1 MRILLINHYAG
12 SERLGMEYRPY
23 YLAREWARMGHEVCI
38 VAASYAHVR
47 TGQPETTQAFHREK
61 HEGISYIW
69 LKTPAYHGNSLG
81 RILNILVFL
90 GRLFFYTRRLVKE
103 VRPDLVIASST
114 YPFDVWFAARIA
126 RKAACRLV
134 YEVHD
139 LWPLSPMELGG
150 YSRWHPFIMAAQRA
164 EDDAYQRAD
173 YTVSL
178 LPATLPHMQGRGLKP
193 ERWHH
198 IPNGVNMEEWK
209 DVTPLDPDLKAQ
221 LDAIRQQY
229 AFIVGYAGA
238 HGVANALES
247 FILTASQTGM
257 QQVAF
262 VLAGKGPE
270 KERLIRQ
277 AADKGLSQ
285 VFFLPPVPKKQVPAL
300 LSRMDA
306 LYIGLQDQ
314 PLFRFGVSPN
324 KLFDYMMAE
333 KPVIYAIRSGND
345 LVGEAG
351 CGISIPPQDPL
362 SIRDAI
368 SQIMNMTEAAR
379 LEMGRKG
386 SAFVASQH
394 DYRVLAAQFLRIVQT
409 DHHP

>member
-1 MRILLINHYAG
+1 
-12 SERLGMEYRPY
+12 
-23 YLAREWARMGHEVCI
+23 
-38 VAASYAHVR
+38 
-47 TGQPETTQAFHREK
+47 
-61 HEGISYIW
+61 
-69 LKTPAYHGNSLG
+69 
-81 RILNILVFL
+81 
-90 GRLFFYTRRLVKE
+90 
-103 VRPDLVIASST
+103 
-114 YPFDVWFAARIA
+114 
-126 RKAACRLV
+126 
-134 YEVHD
+134 
-139 LWPLSPMELGG
+139 
-150 YSRWHPFIMAAQRA
+150 
-164 EDDAYQRAD
+164 
-173 YTVSL
+173 
-178 LPATLPHMQGRGLKP
+178 
-193 ERWHH
+193 
-198 IPNGVNMEEWK
+198 
-209 DVTPLDPDLKAQ
+209 PLDPDLKAQ

-285 VFFLPPVPKKQVPAL
+285 VFFMPPVPKKQVPAL

-409 DHHP
+409 NQP